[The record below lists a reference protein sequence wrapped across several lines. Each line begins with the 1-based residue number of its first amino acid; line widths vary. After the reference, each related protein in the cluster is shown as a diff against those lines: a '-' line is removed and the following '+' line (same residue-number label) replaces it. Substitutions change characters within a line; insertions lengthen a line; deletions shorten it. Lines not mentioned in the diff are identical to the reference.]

1 MNRIA
6 SPGRR
11 GAAAALLLAAWALA
25 LALVY
30 LWPAGGSGVRAV
42 FDGSLPDLALTR
54 EPVRRLGSL
63 AAASP
68 SSWRRGATDRRW
80 SASAGAAASPRIPA
94 ARSRSSCSRS
104 APAWRRSTRSPS
116 RCPRCICSS
125 RLRWSR

>member
-1 MNRIA
+1 MKPIA

-54 EPVRRLGSL
+54 EPVRRQGRQAVAQRLARSVGDHYDRDLGGP
-63 AAASP
+63 AGADGRAGGP
-68 SSWRRGATDRRW
+68 ARRGGGR
-80 SASAGAAASPRIPA
+80 PR
-94 ARSRSSCSRS
+94 
-104 APAWRRSTRSPS
+104 
-116 RCPRCICSS
+116 PR
-125 RLRWSR
+125 